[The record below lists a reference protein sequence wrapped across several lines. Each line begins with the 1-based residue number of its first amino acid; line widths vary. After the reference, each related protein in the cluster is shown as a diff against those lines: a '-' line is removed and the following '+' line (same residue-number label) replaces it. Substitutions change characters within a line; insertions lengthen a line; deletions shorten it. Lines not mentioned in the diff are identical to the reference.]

1 MGGLSI
7 SMASTPETKNPRTA
21 IRKVKSPAALLKD
34 VIREMKHVTWPTRKD
49 ATRMT
54 GVVIALCLM
63 ITVFLFVVGLGMEFV
78 GNLLW
83 GAA

>member
-1 MGGLSI
+1 
-7 SMASTPETKNPRTA
+7 MASTPETKNPRTA